1 MLIFPGA
8 RKKNL
13 VDVIDI
19 VDMAL
24 LQDSN
29 GHVVIQAPA
38 PVLGNSA
45 AAVVT
50 TTAATPPP
58 ENTNNIFLYESSG
71 NMYLP
76 QVGVMTSMHELF
88 VHFFSWS
95 FVKKKAVDDWSG
107 SQYDYAAQTH
117 NWALSPAVVAERT
130 TRELTELLPINSLPT
145 ALQIAAVAEA
155 AEAEGQYP
163 PPHSEDL
170 LKKVIADSLGPS
182 GGGSLNSAGTPGT
195 IKAENLN
202 GYSEGGYSP
211 EPMMAD
217 YSYDPNFQQTWCS
230 NPPLTPTTPTSH
242 NTFEDYHLN
251 SYNRYV
257 IVIH

>member
-1 MLIFPGA
+1 MSF
-8 RKKNL
+8 
-13 VDVIDI
+13 
-19 VDMAL
+19 
-24 LQDSN
+24 
-29 GHVVIQAPA
+29 
-38 PVLGNSA
+38 
-45 AAVVT
+45 
-50 TTAATPPP
+50 
-58 ENTNNIFLYESSG
+58 
-71 NMYLP
+71 
-76 QVGVMTSMHELF
+76 F

-95 FVKKKAVDDWSG
+95 FIIKAVDEWSP
-107 SQYDYAAQTH
+107 YDYAAQTH

-202 GYSEGGYSP
+202 GYSEAGGYSP

-217 YSYDPNFQQTWCS
+217 YSYDPNFQPTWCS
-230 NPPLTPTTPTSH
+230 NPPLTPTTPSSH

>member
-1 MLIFPGA
+1 
-8 RKKNL
+8 
-13 VDVIDI
+13 
-19 VDMAL
+19 MAL

-38 PVLGNSA
+38 PMGNSA

-76 QVGVMTSMHELF
+76 Q
-88 VHFFSWS
+88 
-95 FVKKKAVDDWSG
+95 AVDDWSG

-195 IKAENLN
+195 I
-202 GYSEGGYSP
+202 
-211 EPMMAD
+211 
-217 YSYDPNFQQTWCS
+217 
-230 NPPLTPTTPTSH
+230 
-242 NTFEDYHLN
+242 
-251 SYNRYV
+251 
-257 IVIH
+257 